1 MAKSYPF
8 DKSDLRKK
16 LKLFGLNDAHLEEI
30 MTMFDKKNKRMDVVA
45 FVLNLEKFGVTR
57 AQVSNFLKDLGIE
70 ETTLMSV
77 FSRADFKKAGVDD
90 KKVQEVVLKG

>member
-16 LKLFGLNDAHLEEI
+16 LKLFGLSDAHLEEI
-30 MTMFDKKNKRMDVVA
+30 ITMFDKKNKRMDVVA

-57 AQVSNFLKDLGIE
+57 AQISNFLKDLGIE

-77 FSRADFKKAGVDD
+77 FSRTDFKKAGVDD
-90 KKVQEVVLKG
+90 KKIQEVVLKG

>member
-1 MAKSYPF
+1 MPKAYSFEKG
-8 DKSDLRKK
+8 DLRKK
-16 LKLFGLNDAHLEEI
+16 LKLFGLSDAHLEEL
-30 MTMFDKKNKRMDVVA
+30 MNLFDKKNRRMDVVA

-77 FSRADFKKAGVDD
+77 FSRTDFKKAGVDD
-90 KKVQEVVLKG
+90 KKVQEVILKG

>member
-1 MAKSYPF
+1 MAKSYSF

-16 LKLFGLNDAHLEEI
+16 LKLFGLSDAHLEEI
-30 MTMFDKKNKRMDVVA
+30 MTLFDKKNKRMEVIA

-57 AQVSNFLKDLGIE
+57 AQISNFLKDLGIE

>member
-1 MAKSYPF
+1 VAKSYPF
-8 DKSDLRKK
+8 EKSELRKK
-16 LKLFGLNDAHLEEI
+16 LKLFGLSDAHLEEI
-30 MTMFDKKNKRMDVVA
+30 MTLFDKKNKRMDVIA

-77 FSRADFKKAGVDD
+77 FSRVDFKKAGVDD
-90 KKVQEVVLKG
+90 KKVQEVILKG

>member
-1 MAKSYPF
+1 MAKSCQF

-16 LKLFGLNDAHLEEI
+16 LKLFGLSDAHLEEI
-30 MTMFDKKNKRMDVVA
+30 MNLFDKKNKRMDVVA
-45 FVLNLEKFGVTR
+45 FVLTLEKFGVTR
-57 AQVSNFLKDLGIE
+57 AQASNFLKDLEIE
-70 ETTLMSV
+70 ETTLMSI

>member
-1 MAKSYPF
+1 MAKSYSF

-16 LKLFGLNDAHLEEI
+16 LKLFGISDTHLEEI
-30 MTMFDKKNKRMDVVA
+30 MSLFDKKNKRMDVVA

-57 AQVSNFLKDLGIE
+57 AQVSNFLKDLGVE

-77 FSRADFKKAGVDD
+77 FSRSDFKKAGVDD

>member
-1 MAKSYPF
+1 MAKSYSF
-8 DKSDLRKK
+8 DKGDLRKK
-16 LKLFGLNDAHLEEI
+16 LKLFGLSDAHLEEV
-30 MTMFDKKNKRMDVVA
+30 MTLFDKKNRRMDIIA

-57 AQVSNFLKDLGIE
+57 AQVSNFLKDLEIE

>member
-1 MAKSYPF
+1 VPKAYSFEKG
-8 DKSDLRKK
+8 DLRKK
-16 LKLFGLNDAHLEEI
+16 LKLFGLSDAHLEEL
-30 MTMFDKKNKRMDVVA
+30 MNLFDKKNRRMDVVA

-77 FSRADFKKAGVDD
+77 FSRTDFKKAGVDD
-90 KKVQEVVLKG
+90 KKVQEVILKG

>member
-1 MAKSYPF
+1 MAKSYSF
-8 DKSDLRKK
+8 DKSELRKK
-16 LKLFGLNDAHLEEI
+16 LKLFGLSDAPMEEI
-30 MTMFDKKNKRMDVVA
+30 MTLFDKKNRHMDVIA

>member
-1 MAKSYPF
+1 MAKSYSF
-8 DKSDLRKK
+8 DKGDLRKK
-16 LKLFGLNDAHLEEI
+16 LKLFGISDTHLEEI
-30 MTMFDKKNKRMDVVA
+30 MGLFDKKNKRMDVVA

-77 FSRADFKKAGVDD
+77 FSRSDFKKAGVDD

>member
-1 MAKSYPF
+1 MAKSYSF

-16 LKLFGLNDAHLEEI
+16 LKLFGISDAHLEEVI
-30 MTMFDKKNKRMDVVA
+30 SLFDKKNRRMDVIA
-45 FVLNLEKFGVTR
+45 FVLSLEKFGVTR
-57 AQVSNFLKDLGIE
+57 AQVSNFLKDLGVE

-77 FSRADFKKAGVDD
+77 FSRSDFKKAGVDD